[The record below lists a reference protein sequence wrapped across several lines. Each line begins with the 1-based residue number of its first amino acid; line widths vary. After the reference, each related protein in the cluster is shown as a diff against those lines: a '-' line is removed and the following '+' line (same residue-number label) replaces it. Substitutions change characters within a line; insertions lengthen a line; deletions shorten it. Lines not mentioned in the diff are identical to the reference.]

1 MSPLDLESRPR
12 GRGCGLPVF
21 AEDCV
26 FGFARVLTK
35 GMAAMGRSATSFKAA
50 SVLAASVA
58 FMGVAAAAA
67 QLVGSEAPDF
77 VLKSVS
83 GANLRLSEYRG
94 EVVML
99 SFWATWCG
107 DCRAQLERLGDMHTR
122 YEDAG
127 VELLAVSL
135 DQNQKQAQDAAVSL
149 GVSYPVLHDAG
160 GEVGRL
166 YDVSKMPV
174 MVLIDRGGVV
184 REVFEGY
191 RRGNEDQYLERVQAL
206 LRE

>member
-1 MSPLDLESRPR
+1 MTVGFRARWSGVALA
-12 GRGCGLPVF
+12 GLLAV
-21 AEDCV
+21 A
-26 FGFARVLTK
+26 G
-35 GMAAMGRSATSFKAA
+35 AA
-50 SVLAASVA
+50 SAAT
-58 FMGVAAAAA
+58 
-67 QLVGSEAPDF
+67 QLVGAEAPDF

-83 GANLRLSEYRG
+83 GKNLRLSEYRG

-107 DCRAQLERLGDMHTR
+107 DCRAQLEALGAMRDR
-122 YEDAG
+122 YQDAG
-127 VELLAVSL
+127 IELLAVSL
-135 DQNQKQAQDAAVSL
+135 DQSARQAGEVTADASF
-149 GVSYPVLHDAG
+149 PVLHDPA

-184 REVFEGY
+184 REVFEGF
-191 RRGNEDQYLERVQAL
+191 RRGNGEQYLEHVQAL